1 VKHSCE
7 STLTTIF
14 RTAPT
19 VTVPYCYRDRSLPLQ
34 LSTAIAS
41 YRDRSLPLQLSTATA
56 PYRDRSLP
64 LQLSTATA
72 PYRDRSLPLQ
82 HSTATAP
89 YRDRSLPLQLST
101 ATAFYQALNYN
112 KIIPLI
118 ASHCGQADKRAR
130 GTAKPKGSVLHH
142 RCAWATPCDCATPP
156 IIITAIQNAP
166 SMTKS
171 DRHKLLVEYTG
182 ALVLI
187 HTPTKEGGLYRPIN
201 NQYPSTLTRGNL
213 IVCGEKEKRR
223 TAGGSRTEFFKNI
236 SHPPSPAFRSP
247 FPLPASRSL
256 PPTSLP

>member
-1 VKHSCE
+1 VKHGCE

-19 VTVPYCYRDRSLPLQ
+19 VTAPYCYRDRFLPLQ
-34 LSTAIAS
+34 LSTAITP

-82 HSTATAP
+82 
-89 YRDRSLPLQLST
+89 LST
-101 ATAFYQALNYN
+101 PTAFYQALNHN

-130 GTAKPKGSVLHH
+130 GTAKPEGSVLHH

-156 IIITAIQNAP
+156 IFNTAIQIAP

-171 DRHKLLVEYTG
+171 DRHKPLVEYTG

-187 HTPTKEGGLYRPIN
+187 HTPTKEGGLYRPTN
-201 NQYPSTLTRGNL
+201 NQYPSTLARGRR
-213 IVCGEKEKRR
+213 IVDSEKEKR
-223 TAGGSRTEFFKNI
+223 TEEQKTRELLVPYN
-236 SHPPSPAFRSP
+236 
-247 FPLPASRSL
+247 
-256 PPTSLP
+256 